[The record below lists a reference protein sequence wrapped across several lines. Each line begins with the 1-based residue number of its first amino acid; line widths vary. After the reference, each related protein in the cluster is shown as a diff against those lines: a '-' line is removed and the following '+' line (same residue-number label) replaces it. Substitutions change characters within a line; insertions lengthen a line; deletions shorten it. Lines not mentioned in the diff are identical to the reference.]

1 MKIAI
6 LDDYFD
12 TIRTLSCFSML
23 DGHDVTVWNDHAQ
36 DDDTLATRLQDV
48 EVLVLIRER
57 TKIRKSLLERLPNLK
72 HISQRSVFPHID
84 IEACTARGVVVS
96 SNQHSD
102 TPSFATAELTWA
114 LVLAGMRQI
123 PQQMASLQRGEWQS
137 GVGHSVRG
145 RTLGVY
151 GYGRIGK
158 VVLEYGKLFGMKPLV
173 WASEG
178 SRERAGEDGWDVAES
193 REAFFENSDVLSLH
207 IRLYDSTRGI
217 VTASDLARMKPSALL
232 VNTSRSPLIV
242 AGALEHALQVG
253 RPGMAAVDVYD
264 DEPMR
269 DVDHPLLNMNN
280 VVCTPH
286 IGYVTVE
293 DFNTQFS
300 DIFEQVQAYA
310 AGAPIH
316 VVNPDAQT

>member
-1 MKIAI
+1 
-6 LDDYFD
+6 
-12 TIRTLSCFSML
+12 
-23 DGHDVTVWNDHAQ
+23 
-36 DDDTLATRLQDV
+36 
-48 EVLVLIRER
+48 
-57 TKIRKSLLERLPNLK
+57 
-72 HISQRSVFPHID
+72 
-84 IEACTARGVVVS
+84 
-96 SNQHSD
+96 
-102 TPSFATAELTWA
+102 ELTWA

-137 GVGHSVRG
+137 GVGNSVRG

-178 SRERAGEDGWDVAES
+178 SRERAREDGWDVAES
-193 REAFFENSDVLSLH
+193 RDAFFENSDVLSLH
-207 IRLYDSTRGI
+207 LRLYDSTRGI
-217 VTASDLARMKPSALL
+217 VTASDLARMKPTALL

-242 AGALEHALQVG
+242 AGALEHGLEVG

-269 DVDHPLLNMNN
+269 DVDHPLLNMDN

-293 DFNTQFS
+293 DFNAQFS